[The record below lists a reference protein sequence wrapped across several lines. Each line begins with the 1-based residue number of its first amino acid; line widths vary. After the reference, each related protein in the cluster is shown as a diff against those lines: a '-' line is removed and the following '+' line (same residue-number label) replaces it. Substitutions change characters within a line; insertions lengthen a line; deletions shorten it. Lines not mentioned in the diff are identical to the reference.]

1 MDADVQTRVKEVSSF
16 FSLLFFFPLVFLAG
30 RLDSCLRMTQI
41 FYEQLDSPS
50 LSRLSRRG
58 RRIVR
63 QKEQQ
68 PSHPHYV

>member
-1 MDADVQTRVKEVSSF
+1 MDADVQTRVKEASCF
-16 FSLLFFFPLVFLAG
+16 FSFPLVFLAG
-30 RLDSCLRMTQI
+30 RLDGCLRMTQI

-50 LSRLSRRG
+50 LSRLSRR

-68 PSHPHYV
+68 PSHQHYV